1 MTRSADLPS
10 ARLLIVGPQG
20 SGKGTQGV
28 RVGEALSIPVISTGD
43 VFRANVSAGTPLGQQ
58 VKAII
63 EAGDLVPDSLTSE
76 IVRDRLTQDDASNGF
91 LLDGYPRNLGQVG
104 DLDAFLESRGES
116 LDAVI
121 ELSVPRDESIA
132 RLTQRAIDQGRT
144 DDTEEVIANRLA
156 IYERETAPIL
166 DVYRER
172 GIVDAIDGVGSL
184 DEIADRIA
192 AALAALPSIAS
203 AQDGPPLPDDMPPAN
218 APMPAGGGAQ
228 VDPNAYISPRN
239 PNLTRTQREGLSI
252 ARRWQAESAEGIKPV
267 PGTEGAVLFA
277 FGTSEPSVVCAVLQ
291 ICDVQ
296 LQPGENINSVNV
308 GDSAR
313 WLIEPAVSNSGPNE
327 TQHLIIKP
335 LDANLNTTL
344 IVTTDRRTYHIRL
357 VSHRTQFMSRVAFT
371 YPDEAQAKWA
381 AFRAR
386 SDTARAENTM
396 AVPDG
401 ARGTGRGGS
410 EYLSNLDFHYSVDGR
425 ARWKP
430 VRVYNDGVKTIIEM
444 PHAMEQTEAPSLLI
458 VRAGGSVSKAADTSI
473 VNYRLQDGRYIVDQ
487 IFDQAVLISGVGKR
501 QERVTI
507 TRGG

>member
-104 DLDAFLESRGES
+104 DLDAFLEGRGEA

-132 RLTQRAIDQGRT
+132 RLSQRAIEQGRT
-144 DDTEEVIANRLA
+144 DDTEDVIANRLA

-192 AALAALPSIAS
+192 AALAA
-203 AQDGPPLPDDMPPAN
+203 
-218 APMPAGGGAQ
+218 
-228 VDPNAYISPRN
+228 R
-239 PNLTRTQREGLSI
+239 
-252 ARRWQAESAEGIKPV
+252 GI
-267 PGTEGAVLFA
+267 
-277 FGTSEPSVVCAVLQ
+277 
-291 ICDVQ
+291 
-296 LQPGENINSVNV
+296 
-308 GDSAR
+308 
-313 WLIEPAVSNSGPNE
+313 
-327 TQHLIIKP
+327 
-335 LDANLNTTL
+335 
-344 IVTTDRRTYHIRL
+344 
-357 VSHRTQFMSRVAFT
+357 
-371 YPDEAQAKWA
+371 
-381 AFRAR
+381 
-386 SDTARAENTM
+386 
-396 AVPDG
+396 
-401 ARGTGRGGS
+401 TG
-410 EYLSNLDFHYSVDGR
+410 
-425 ARWKP
+425 
-430 VRVYNDGVKTIIEM
+430 
-444 PHAMEQTEAPSLLI
+444 
-458 VRAGGSVSKAADTSI
+458 
-473 VNYRLQDGRYIVDQ
+473 
-487 IFDQAVLISGVGKR
+487 
-501 QERVTI
+501 
-507 TRGG
+507 